1 MTKIVFKNIDK
12 PEQYKIENYIKNGG
26 YQGLA
31 KALKEFKLA
40 DIIELVKKS
49 GLRGRGGAGF
59 PTGLKWG
66 FIPKDSKKPKYLCVN
81 ADESEPG
88 TFKDREIMEKDPHL
102 SVEGAII
109 ASYAIGA
116 NVCFYYIRGE
126 FVLGAQRIQKAIEEA
141 YAKGYLGKNI
151 LGSGYNL
158 DMYLYRGAGA
168 YICGEETALLESL
181 EGKRGLARVKPPFP
195 AVEGLYKSPTVVN
208 NVETLANVPEIVLK
222 GADWFTSIGTAKS
235 PGTKIFSLSGHINKP
250 GNYELE
256 MGTPLRHL
264 IYDLGGGIKDNR
276 KLKAIIP
283 GGPSVP
289 LLIEEHLDVK
299 LDFESLVQAGTM
311 LGSGGVIVMDE
322 TTCMVKTALILM
334 NFFKHES
341 CGKCTPCREGTVWLY
356 DILYRLEHGNG
367 KREDIDLLLK
377 VCENIG
383 GRTICALGDAAI
395 VPVQSTIKYFR
406 EEYIAHVENQGCIAP
421 FKFQLN

>member
-1 MTKIVFKNIDK
+1 MKIVFKNIDK

-26 YQGLA
+26 YQSLP
-31 KALKEFKLA
+31 KAWKQHPPDEG
-40 DIIELVKKS
+40 IEIVKKS

-59 PTGLKWG
+59 PAGVKWA
-66 FIPKDSKKPKYLCVN
+66 FVPKATAKPKYLCVN

-102 SVEGAII
+102 MIEGAII
-109 ASYAIGA
+109 SSYAISA
-116 NVCFYYIRGE
+116 HTSFIYIRGE
-126 FVLGAQRIQKAIEEA
+126 FTLAARRIEQALKEA
-141 YAKGYLGKNI
+141 YSKNFLGKNI
-151 LGSGYNL
+151 LNSGYDL
-158 DMYLYRGAGA
+158 EMYLFRGAGA
-168 YICGEETALLESL
+168 YICGEETALLDSL

-195 AVEGLYKSPTVVN
+195 AVEGLYKCPTVVN
-208 NVETLANVPEIVLK
+208 NVETLSNVPDIILN
-222 GADWFTSIGTAKS
+222 GAEWFASIGTPKS
-235 PGTKIFSLSGHINKP
+235 TGTKLFSLSGHVNKP
-250 GNYELE
+250 GNYELV

-264 IYDLGGGIKDNR
+264 IYDLGGGIRDNR
-276 KLKAIIP
+276 KLKAVIP

-289 LLIEEHLDVK
+289 ILTEEHLDVK

-356 DILYRLEHGNG
+356 DILYRLEHGEG
-367 KREDIDLLLK
+367 KKEDIDLLLK

-406 EEYIAHVENQGCIAP
+406 EEYIAHVENRGCLTP